1 MNNNNLNPA
10 AIKKL
15 SESLG
20 CSEDEV
26 KAAVQSGQINRLL
39 DKMNQAQA
47 GQISKIMSDPEAAKK
62 IIESPQA
69 QALIKKLFGG

>member
-1 MNNNNLNPA
+1 MNTNNLNPA

-26 KAAVQSGQINRLL
+26 KAAVQSGQIDRLL
-39 DKMNQAQA
+39 GKMNQAQA
-47 GQISKIMSDPEAAKK
+47 GQINKILADPQAAKK
-62 IIESPQA
+62 LIESPQA
-69 QALIKKLFGG
+69 QALMKKLFGG